1 MSVPDPQI
9 LYNSRTRQS
18 FRFGRSGVR
27 VRFGPFAVVV
37 LTTCY
42 KKLSALIVGLG
53 ERFGMTLGAV
63 EILACRSWDSIWI
76 PDDLPEV
83 TVRIAEV
90 TGVDAPGS
98 IARWGDG
105 RARNFGLLKQP

>member
-1 MSVPDPQI
+1 
-9 LYNSRTRQS
+9 
-18 FRFGRSGVR
+18 
-27 VRFGPFAVVV
+27 
-37 LTTCY
+37 
-42 KKLSALIVGLG
+42 
-53 ERFGMTLGAV
+53 MTLGAV
-63 EILACRSWDSIWI
+63 EILARRSWDSIWI

-105 RARNFGLLKQP
+105 RARSFGLLEQPVNLVAAPYQLGEAEPTAPPRVNVDLCVLGQVCAGIQAENQTTVELEQ